1 MDTKTYKVRGKFKMG
16 EEMQPFTK
24 EVRAL
29 SKKEVYEKIYSE
41 FGGRHGVSR
50 REIIIEKIEKIKDPD
65 DIEDPVIRQLVERV
79 I

>member
-29 SKKEVYEKIYSE
+29 SKKKSMKKFILNLVEDMEY
-41 FGGRHGVSR
+41 HGV
-50 REIIIEKIEKIKDPD
+50 K
-65 DIEDPVIRQLVERV
+65 
-79 I
+79 

>member
-50 REIIIEKIEKIKDPD
+50 REIIIEK
-65 DIEDPVIRQLVERV
+65 
-79 I
+79 